1 MVGDWE
7 EFAEIIEK
15 LFVLVRVSSAFGTD
29 RATCYPFYREDS
41 ECQED
46 PRKTHGGWDMMV

>member
-1 MVGDWE
+1 VVGDWE

-46 PRKTHGGWDMMV
+46 PRKTHSGWDMMV